1 MDVHLAPIGAH
12 QIFAGHNSYSIAPD
26 HLLWTCLP
34 NMTHVMENFEE
45 WSLNVPEGKLASPG
59 LAPFDLLE
67 IERWN
72 ILRDIEGELDVECH
86 LPACALNPLGQLFGG
101 FTAAYV
107 DIISLYTAK
116 RDCGDRLGFQSTI
129 NMRIDYFEPIL
140 DKPFIAEGR
149 IVNRRGDNRLISTRL
164 LQDGNSCAFAL
175 TTMRHMRT

>member
-1 MDVHLAPIGAH
+1 
-12 QIFAGHNSYSIAPD
+12 
-26 HLLWTCLP
+26 
-34 NMTHVMENFEE
+34 MTNVMENFEE
-45 WSLNVPEGKLASPG
+45 WSLNVPQGKLATPG
-59 LAPFDLLE
+59 HPPFDLLE

-72 ILRDIEGELDVECH
+72 ILRDEEGELDVECY
-86 LPACALNPLGQLFGG
+86 LPPSALNPLGQLFGG

-140 DKPFIAEGR
+140 NKTFTAQGR

-164 LQDGNSCAFAL
+164 LQDGNSCVFAL